1 MKNHYLIIFIL
12 ILLITSC
19 KEKKVDFV
27 KKNRLLKDSTYVREK
42 LIVNWSDFR
51 QEEFEIYISKNND
64 TIKNQYKTI
73 ENGVIDSLNSL
84 FYILK
89 IKKSNKEGY
98 YSANISLHS
107 EYERLELNEKNKR
120 TLSFYYLEQKA
131 DKLYDS
137 ISSITTT
144 VDNSLEFEFE
154 NHYDGRLIGLLA
166 QEVIR
171 DTVVNAE
178 KMLNYRMTYLLV
190 DNHNITDNLFL
201 ESHELDKENKFNP
214 DGIKLEIRE

>member
-12 ILLITSC
+12 IIASC
-19 KEKKVDFV
+19 KERKVDFV
-27 KKNRLLKDSTYVREK
+27 KKNRLLRDSTYVREK
-42 LIVNWSDFR
+42 LIINWIDFQ
-51 QEEFEIYISKNND
+51 QEECEIYVSKNND
-64 TIKNQYKTI
+64 TIINQYKKI

-131 DKLYDS
+131 DNLYDS
-137 ISSITTT
+137 ISSVTTT

-154 NHYDGRLIGLLA
+154 NHYDDRLIGLLT
-166 QEVIR
+166 QEVFR

-178 KMLNYRMTYLLV
+178 KMLNYRMTYL
-190 DNHNITDNLFL
+190 
-201 ESHELDKENKFNP
+201 
-214 DGIKLEIRE
+214 

>member
-12 ILLITSC
+12 ILLIASC

-98 YSANISLHS
+98 YRANISLHS

-154 NHYDGRLIGLLA
+154 NHYDDRLIGLLA

-190 DNHNITDNLFL
+190 DSHSITDNLFL

>member
-1 MKNHYLIIFIL
+1 M
-12 ILLITSC
+12 
-19 KEKKVDFV
+19 
-27 KKNRLLKDSTYVREK
+27 REK
-42 LIVNWSDFR
+42 LIVNLNDFR
-51 QEEFEIYISKNND
+51 QEEIEIYISKNND
-64 TIKNQYKTI
+64 TITNQYKVI

-98 YSANISLHS
+98 YNANISLHS
-107 EYERLELNEKNKR
+107 EYEKLELDEENKR

-131 DKLYDS
+131 DRLYDS

-144 VDNSLEFEFE
+144 VDNALEFEFE
-154 NHYDGRLIGLLA
+154 NQYDDILIGLLA

-171 DTVVNAE
+171 DTVVNGE
-178 KMLNYRMTYLLV
+178 EMLNYRMTYLLV
-190 DNHNITDNLFL
+190 DNHTITDNIFL
-201 ESHELDKENKFNP
+201 ESHELDKEKKFNP